1 MKQIG
6 HGEFNVE
13 DLNLIDMEPDTCL
26 PNEICQSKQS
36 AYSKEKEGHEK
47 SA

>member
-1 MKQIG
+1 MKLPFAWNPI
-6 HGEFNVE
+6 ERTKALVY
-13 DLNLIDMEPDTCL
+13 PDTCL